1 MNFLL
6 KPDDEVIGPG
16 IRPEM
21 KLSSLAGLKLLFLA
35 RCKQGGRSIL
45 EEGLIKKKY
54 PFYPYSMSSVYVLTY
69 NIKIYVSVIK
79 RFGNQFILGKKTSQ
93 LIQEEESGHVCSL
106 VMVYLP

>member
-45 EEGLIKKKY
+45 EEGLIKKK
-54 PFYPYSMSSVYVLTY
+54 
-69 NIKIYVSVIK
+69 
-79 RFGNQFILGKKTSQ
+79 
-93 LIQEEESGHVCSL
+93 
-106 VMVYLP
+106 